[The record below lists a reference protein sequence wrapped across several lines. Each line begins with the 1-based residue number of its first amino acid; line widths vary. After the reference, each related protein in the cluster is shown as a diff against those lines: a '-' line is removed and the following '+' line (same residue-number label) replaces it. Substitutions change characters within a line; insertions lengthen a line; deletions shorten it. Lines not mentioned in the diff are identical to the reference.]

1 MKRYFFNVRGE
12 GYEETDLVGRRC
24 KNDVAALGQ
33 AMAIASEIVHD
44 RMAVLHVAHP
54 GQIEVEDE
62 LHRPILTLPL
72 RAAAY

>member
-1 MKRYFFNVRGE
+1 
-12 GYEETDLVGRRC
+12 
-24 KNDVAALGQ
+24 
-33 AMAIASEIVHD
+33 MAIASEIVHD

-62 LHRPILTLPL
+62 QHNTILTLPL